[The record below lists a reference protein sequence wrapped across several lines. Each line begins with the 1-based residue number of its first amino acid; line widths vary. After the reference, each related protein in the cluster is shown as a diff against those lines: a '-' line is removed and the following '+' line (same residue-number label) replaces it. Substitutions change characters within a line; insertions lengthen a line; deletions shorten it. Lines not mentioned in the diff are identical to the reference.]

1 MLALNA
7 VYVFYNL
14 SCLVWPRQDPKA
26 KAKAKEFSSVGATS
40 FTRAHALGRGCR
52 RNLEKGENLIEGNK
66 VMEGYILTP
75 LPIAFNYSPR

>member
-26 KAKAKEFSSVGATS
+26 KAKEFSSVGATS
-40 FTRAHALGRGCR
+40 FTRAQALGRGCR

-66 VMEGYILTP
+66 VMEGCILTP
-75 LPIAFNYSPR
+75 LPHCI